1 MTNPIHF
8 PSRGEEQLP
17 RRFGQAEDAMP
28 DGELSAAL
36 SNAIV
41 ALMAEYTG
49 RGATQSKT
57 CVNENLITCIM
68 HDSLTKGERSLVTD
82 GKEDAVLEMRRTYQ
96 ETMRPELIA
105 IVERLTGGNVAAFM
119 SANHVDPDV
128 AVETFVLE
136 LSGIAADRK
145 DDTGGPAH
153 TYRGRPTSSPLL
165 LPRAR

>member
-1 MTNPIHF
+1 M
-8 PSRGEEQLP
+8 P
-17 RRFGQAEDAMP
+17 RRVGGAEDTIP
-28 DGELSAAL
+28 HGELSAAL

-49 RGATQSKT
+49 RGPTQSKT
-57 CVNENLITCIM
+57 YVNENLITCIM
-68 HDSLTKGERSLVTD
+68 HDSLSKGERSLVLD

-105 IVERLTGGNVAAFM
+105 IVERLTGRKVAAFM

-136 LSGIAADRK
+136 LHEGATDRT
-145 DDTGGPAH
+145 DDTGVPAH
-153 TYRGRPTSSPLL
+153 T
-165 LPRAR
+165 

>member
-1 MTNPIHF
+1 
-8 PSRGEEQLP
+8 
-17 RRFGQAEDAMP
+17 MP
-28 DGELSAAL
+28 GRSGGAQDITDGELSAAL

-49 RGATQSKT
+49 RGPTQSKT
-57 CVNENLITCIM
+57 YVNENLITCIM
-68 HDSLTKGERSLVTD
+68 HDSLTKGERSLVLD

-105 IVERLTGGNVAAFM
+105 IVERLTGRNVAAFM

-136 LSGIAADRK
+136 LREGATGRT

-153 TYRGRPTSSPLL
+153 T
-165 LPRAR
+165 

>member
-1 MTNPIHF
+1 
-8 PSRGEEQLP
+8 LP
-17 RRFGQAEDAMP
+17 PAKELKQMPGRSGGAEDIT

-49 RGATQSKT
+49 RGPTQSKT
-57 CVNENLITCIM
+57 YVNENLITCIM
-68 HDSLTKGERSLVTD
+68 HDSLTKGESSLVMD

-96 ETMRPELIA
+96 ATMRPELIA
-105 IVERLTGGNVAAFM
+105 IVERLTGRKVAAFM

-136 LSGIAADRK
+136 LREGAAGRN

-153 TYRGRPTSSPLL
+153 T
-165 LPRAR
+165 

>member
-1 MTNPIHF
+1 M
-8 PSRGEEQLP
+8 P
-17 RRFGQAEDAMP
+17 RRFGQAGETMP

-49 RGATQSKT
+49 RGATQSRT
-57 CVNENLITCIM
+57 FVNENLITCIM

-82 GKEDAVLEMRRTYQ
+82 GKEHAVLEMRRAYQ

-105 IVERLTGGNVAAFM
+105 IVERLTGRKVAAFM

-136 LSGIAADRK
+136 LREGAAGRN
-145 DDTGGPAH
+145 DDAGGPAH
-153 TYRGRPTSSPLL
+153 T
-165 LPRAR
+165 

>member
-1 MTNPIHF
+1 MPT
-8 PSRGEEQLP
+8 
-17 RRFGQAEDAMP
+17 RFEGAEDTIA

-49 RGATQSKT
+49 RGPTQSKT
-57 CVNENLITCIM
+57 YVNENLITCIM
-68 HDSLTKGERSLVTD
+68 HDSLTKGERSLVLD

-96 ETMRPELIA
+96 DTMRPELVA
-105 IVERLTGGNVAAFM
+105 IVERITDRKVSAFM

-136 LSGIAADRK
+136 LREGPADRK
-145 DDTGGPAH
+145 DETDGPAQ
-153 TYRGRPTSSPLL
+153 T
-165 LPRAR
+165 

>member
-1 MTNPIHF
+1 M
-8 PSRGEEQLP
+8 
-17 RRFGQAEDAMP
+17 A

-57 CVNENLITCIM
+57 YVNDNLITCIM
-68 HDSLTKGERSLVTD
+68 HDSLTKGERSLVAD
-82 GKEDAVLEMRRTYQ
+82 GKEGAVLEMRRTYQ
-96 ETMRPELIA
+96 DTMRPELIA
-105 IVERLTGGNVAAFM
+105 IVERLSRRKVAAFM

-136 LSGIAADRK
+136 LSVSAADRK
-145 DDTGGPAH
+145 DDTDAPA
-153 TYRGRPTSSPLL
+153 
-165 LPRAR
+165 RA

>member
-1 MTNPIHF
+1 MPGR
-8 PSRGEEQLP
+8 SRG
-17 RRFGQAEDAMP
+17 AEDIT

-49 RGATQSKT
+49 RGPTQSKT
-57 CVNENLITCIM
+57 YVNENLITCIM
-68 HDSLTKGERSLVTD
+68 HDSLTKGERSLVAD
-82 GKEDAVLEMRRTYQ
+82 GKEHAVLEMRRAYQ

-105 IVERLTGGNVAAFM
+105 IVERLTGRKVAAFM

-136 LSGIAADRK
+136 LSESAADRK
-145 DDTGGPAH
+145 DDTGGHA
-153 TYRGRPTSSPLL
+153 PT
-165 LPRAR
+165 

>member
-1 MTNPIHF
+1 MP
-8 PSRGEEQLP
+8 P
-17 RRFGQAEDAMP
+17 RFGGAEDTIT

-49 RGATQSKT
+49 RGPTQSKT
-57 CVNENLITCIM
+57 YVNENLITCIM
-68 HDSLTKGERSLVTD
+68 HDSLTKGERSLVLD

-96 ETMRPELIA
+96 DTMRPELVA
-105 IVERLTGGNVAAFM
+105 IVERITDRKVSAFM

-136 LSGIAADRK
+136 LRDGPADRK
-145 DDTGGPAH
+145 DETDGPAE
-153 TYRGRPTSSPLL
+153 T
-165 LPRAR
+165 

>member
-1 MTNPIHF
+1 MPTHF
-8 PSRGEEQLP
+8 G
-17 RRFGQAEDAMP
+17 GAKDTIT

-49 RGATQSKT
+49 RGPTQSKT
-57 CVNENLITCIM
+57 YLNENLITCIM
-68 HDSLTKGERSLVTD
+68 HDSLTKGERSLVLD

-105 IVERLTGGNVAAFM
+105 IVERLTGRKVAAFM

-136 LSGIAADRK
+136 LREGPADRK
-145 DDTGGPAH
+145 TTPTG
-153 TYRGRPTSSPLL
+153 
-165 LPRAR
+165 

>member
-1 MTNPIHF
+1 
-8 PSRGEEQLP
+8 
-17 RRFGQAEDAMP
+17 MP

-49 RGATQSKT
+49 RGATQSRT
-57 CVNENLITCIM
+57 FVNENLITCVM

-82 GKEDAVLEMRRTYQ
+82 GREDAVLEMRRTYQ
-96 ETMRPELIA
+96 ATMRPELIA
-105 IVERLTGGNVAAFM
+105 IVERLTGRKVAAFM

-136 LSGIAADRK
+136 LSKSAADRK

-153 TYRGRPTSSPLL
+153 T
-165 LPRAR
+165 

>member
-1 MTNPIHF
+1 
-8 PSRGEEQLP
+8 
-17 RRFGQAEDAMP
+17 MP

-49 RGATQSKT
+49 RGATQSRT
-57 CVNENLITCIM
+57 FVNENLITCVM

-82 GKEDAVLEMRRTYQ
+82 GREDAVLEMRRTYQ
-96 ETMRPELIA
+96 DTMRPELIA
-105 IVERLTGGNVAAFM
+105 IVERLTGRKVSAFM

-136 LSGIAADRK
+136 LREGAADRK
-145 DDTGGPAH
+145 DDTGG
-153 TYRGRPTSSPLL
+153 S
-165 LPRAR
+165 ART

>member
-1 MTNPIHF
+1 
-8 PSRGEEQLP
+8 
-17 RRFGQAEDAMP
+17 MP

-57 CVNENLITCIM
+57 FVNENLITCIM

-96 ETMRPELIA
+96 HTMRPELIA
-105 IVERLTGGNVAAFM
+105 IVERLTGRKVAAFM

-136 LSGIAADRK
+136 LSESAADRK
-145 DDTGGPAH
+145 DDIGGPAH
-153 TYRGRPTSSPLL
+153 T
-165 LPRAR
+165 

>member
-1 MTNPIHF
+1 MPGR
-8 PSRGEEQLP
+8 SG
-17 RRFGQAEDAMP
+17 GAEDIT

-57 CVNENLITCIM
+57 YVNENLITCIM
-68 HDSLTKGERSLVTD
+68 HDSLSKGERSLVLD

-96 ETMRPELIA
+96 ETMRPELIT
-105 IVERLTGGNVAAFM
+105 IVERLTGRKVAAFM

-136 LSGIAADRK
+136 LREGATGRTDA
-145 DDTGGPAH
+145 TGGPAH
-153 TYRGRPTSSPLL
+153 T
-165 LPRAR
+165 

>member
-1 MTNPIHF
+1 
-8 PSRGEEQLP
+8 
-17 RRFGQAEDAMP
+17 MP

-49 RGATQSKT
+49 RGATQSRT
-57 CVNENLITCIM
+57 FVNENLITCIM
-68 HDSLTKGERSLVTD
+68 HDSLTKGECSLVTD

-96 ETMRPELIA
+96 ATMRPELIA
-105 IVERLTGGNVAAFM
+105 IVERLTGRKVAAFM

-136 LSGIAADRK
+136 LSGSAADRK
-145 DDTGGPAH
+145 DDTGRHAH
-153 TYRGRPTSSPLL
+153 T
-165 LPRAR
+165 

>member
-1 MTNPIHF
+1 
-8 PSRGEEQLP
+8 
-17 RRFGQAEDAMP
+17 MP

-49 RGATQSKT
+49 RGATQSRT
-57 CVNENLITCIM
+57 FVNENLITCVM

-82 GKEDAVLEMRRTYQ
+82 GREDAVLEMRRTYQ
-96 ETMRPELIA
+96 ATMRPELIA
-105 IVERLTGGNVAAFM
+105 IVERLTGRKVAAFM

-136 LSGIAADRK
+136 LSESAADRK
-145 DDTGGPAH
+145 DDTGGHA
-153 TYRGRPTSSPLL
+153 PT
-165 LPRAR
+165 

>member
-1 MTNPIHF
+1 LAF
-8 PSRGEEQLP
+8 PSKELKQIP
-17 RRFGQAEDAMP
+17 RRFGEGEGTIT

-49 RGATQSKT
+49 RGPTQSKT
-57 CVNENLITCIM
+57 HVNENLITCIM

-96 ETMRPELIA
+96 ATMRPELIA
-105 IVERLTGGNVAAFM
+105 IVERLTGRKVAAFM
-119 SANHVDPDV
+119 SANHIDPDV

-136 LSGIAADRK
+136 LGEGAADRE
-145 DDTGGPAH
+145 DDTGGPAR
-153 TYRGRPTSSPLL
+153 T
-165 LPRAR
+165 

>member
-1 MTNPIHF
+1 M
-8 PSRGEEQLP
+8 P
-17 RRFGQAEDAMP
+17 RRFRQAEDTVP

-49 RGATQSKT
+49 RGATQSRT
-57 CVNENLITCIM
+57 FVNENLITCIM

-82 GKEDAVLEMRRTYQ
+82 GKEDAVLEMRRVYQ
-96 ETMRPELIA
+96 ATMRPELIA
-105 IVERLTGGNVAAFM
+105 IVERLTGRKVAAFM

-136 LSGIAADRK
+136 LSESAVDRK
-145 DDTGGPAH
+145 DDP
-153 TYRGRPTSSPLL
+153 GRH
-165 LPRAR
+165 ART

>member
-1 MTNPIHF
+1 
-8 PSRGEEQLP
+8 
-17 RRFGQAEDAMP
+17 MP

-49 RGATQSKT
+49 RGATQSRT
-57 CVNENLITCIM
+57 FVNENLITCIM
-68 HDSLTKGERSLVTD
+68 HDSLTKGERSLVAD
-82 GKEDAVLEMRRTYQ
+82 GKEHAVLEMRRAYQ

-105 IVERLTGGNVAAFM
+105 IVERLTGRKVAAFM

-136 LSGIAADRK
+136 LSESAADRK
-145 DDTGGPAH
+145 DDTGGHA
-153 TYRGRPTSSPLL
+153 PT
-165 LPRAR
+165 

>member
-1 MTNPIHF
+1 MPGR
-8 PSRGEEQLP
+8 SG
-17 RRFGQAEDAMP
+17 GAEDIT

-57 CVNENLITCIM
+57 YVNENLITCIM
-68 HDSLTKGERSLVTD
+68 HDSLTKGERSLVMD

-105 IVERLTGGNVAAFM
+105 IVERLTGRKVAAFM

-136 LSGIAADRK
+136 LREAATGRT

-153 TYRGRPTSSPLL
+153 T
-165 LPRAR
+165 

>member
-1 MTNPIHF
+1 M
-8 PSRGEEQLP
+8 P
-17 RRFGQAEDAMP
+17 RRSGGAEDIT

-57 CVNENLITCIM
+57 YVNENLITCIM
-68 HDSLTKGERSLVTD
+68 HDSLTKGERSLVMD

-105 IVERLTGGNVAAFM
+105 IVERLTGRKVAAFM

-136 LSGIAADRK
+136 LREAATGRT

-153 TYRGRPTSSPLL
+153 T
-165 LPRAR
+165 